1 MVELMV
7 TVAVLAVLTAIAFPS
22 LTALVNGN
30 RLTGNANELLAALQI
45 ARSEA
50 VTRNTTVVLC
60 RSNNST
66 SCATGAIWNG
76 WITQVVSSGAVLRV
90 NTVKPP
96 LRVLA
101 GPGIS
106 GNTDRVVFRSDGF
119 ARNAAGMLLDA
130 DFTVCIP
137 TDQPVNNRRLVSI
150 DGGSRIAVVN
160 DGSYNGA
167 GLCPA
172 PL

>member
-7 TVAVLAVLTAIAFPS
+7 TVAVLAVLLAVAFPN

-60 RSNNST
+60 RSNNGV
-66 SCATGAIWNG
+66 SCATGAMWNG
-76 WITQVVSSGAVLRV
+76 WITQVVSSGAVLRI
-90 NTVKPP
+90 NNVKAPTQI
-96 LRVLA
+96 LA

-106 GNTDRVVFRSDGF
+106 GNTDRVVFRGDGF
-119 ARNAAGMLLDA
+119 ARDAAGMLLDA
-130 DFTVCIP
+130 DFSVCIP
-137 TDQPVNNRRLVSI
+137 TDRPANNRRLVSI
-150 DGGSRIAVVN
+150 DGGSRVAVVN
-160 DGSYNGA
+160 VSTYNGA

-172 PL
+172 PP

>member
-7 TVAVLAVLTAIAFPS
+7 TVAVLAVVMAIAFPS
-22 LTALVNGN
+22 FTALVNGN
-30 RLTGNANELLAALQI
+30 RLTGNANELLAALQT

-66 SCATGAIWNG
+66 SCATGATWNG
-76 WITQVVSSGAVLRV
+76 WITQVVASGAVLRV
-90 NTVKPP
+90 NTVKAP
-96 LRVLA
+96 LLVSA

-119 ARNAAGMLLDA
+119 ARDATGVLLDA
-130 DFTVCIP
+130 DFAVCIP
-137 TDQPVNNRRLVSI
+137 TDRPVNNQRLVSI
-150 DGGSRIAVVN
+150 DGGSRISVVN
-160 DGSYNGA
+160 NVNYNGA